1 VPLGLGIWEIVI
13 LAGILLLLF
22 GSKGAPK
29 MARRLGAGVKE
40 VKDAV
45 EEMHPRSLL
54 DPKEEPAKPA
64 PVAPPR
70 QIEAAAP
77 VPPATPPAPAAPEA
91 TSAETEPPAS

>member
-1 VPLGLGIWEIVI
+1 MPFGLGIWEIVI

-29 MARRLGAGVKE
+29 MARRLGSSVKE

-54 DPKEEPAKPA
+54 DPKTEPAKP
-64 PVAPPR
+64 APPR
-70 QIEAAAP
+70 QIEAPAP
-77 VPPATPPAPAAPEA
+77 SPAPASEAAPDA
-91 TSAETEPPAS
+91 EPPTR

>member
-1 VPLGLGIWEIVI
+1 MPLGLGIWEIVI

-29 MARRLGAGVKE
+29 MARRLGASVKE

-54 DPKEEPAKPA
+54 DPKSEPAKPA
-64 PVAPPR
+64 PK
-70 QIEAAAP
+70 QIEAATT
-77 VPPATPPAPAAPEA
+77 PPPPQPAPAPDA
-91 TSAETEPPAS
+91 EPPAS

>member
-1 VPLGLGIWEIVI
+1 VPFGLGIWEIVI
-13 LAGILLLLF
+13 LVGILLLLF

-54 DPKEEPAKPA
+54 DPKDEPAKPA
-64 PVAPPR
+64 SVPPR

-77 VPPATPPAPAAPEA
+77 TPPPAPDAAPSEA
-91 TSAETEPPAS
+91 EPPAS

>member
-1 VPLGLGIWEIVI
+1 VPFGLGIWEIVI

-54 DPKEEPAKPA
+54 DPKDEPAKP
-64 PVAPPR
+64 APPR
-70 QIEAAAP
+70 QIEAAVPAP
-77 VPPATPPAPAAPEA
+77 PPAPDVAPPAPEPP
-91 TSAETEPPAS
+91 TS